1 MMTYEQF
8 CEHCDQYQKLNETA
22 TKLYDLGMLRDDNPL
37 DAALV
42 AYAGAICDNFNAD
55 AGWFLNWIYDE
66 VLNYRGCGEYEGHR
80 VHISSRRDMYEFLQT
95 EEAKLC
101 WL

>member
-42 AYAGAICDNFNAD
+42 AYAEAI
-55 AGWFLNWIYDE
+55 
-66 VLNYRGCGEYEGHR
+66 
-80 VHISSRRDMYEFLQT
+80 
-95 EEAKLC
+95 
-101 WL
+101 

>member
-22 TKLYDLGMLRDDNPL
+22 NKLYDLGMLRDDNPL
-37 DAALV
+37 DDALV

-55 AGWFLNWIYDE
+55 AGWFLNWISDE
-66 VLNYRGCGEYEGHR
+66 ILCQGREEDDHKVRILT
-80 VHISSRRDMYEFLQT
+80 RRDMYEFLQT
-95 EEAKLC
+95 EEAKFC

>member
-1 MMTYEQF
+1 MTYETF

-37 DAALV
+37 DGALV
-42 AYAGAICDNFNAD
+42 AYAGAICDNFDAD
-55 AGWFLNWIYDE
+55 AGWFLNWISDE
-66 VLNYRGCGEYEGHR
+66 ILCRGHEEDDHKVR
-80 VHISSRRDMYEFLQT
+80 ILTRRDMYDFLQT
-95 EEAKLC
+95 EEAKSC

>member
-8 CEHCDQYQKLNETA
+8 CEYCDQYQKLNETA

-37 DAALV
+37 DTALV
-42 AYAGAICDNFNAD
+42 AYAEAICDNFDAD
-55 AGWFLNWIYDE
+55 AGWFLNWISDE
-66 VLNYRGCGEYEGHR
+66 ILCRGHEVR
-80 VHISSRRDMYEFLQT
+80 ILTRRDMYDFLQT
-95 EEAKLC
+95 EEAKSC

>member
-1 MMTYEQF
+1 MTYETF

-37 DAALV
+37 DDALV
-42 AYAGAICDNFNAD
+42 AYAGAICDNFDAD
-55 AGWFLNWIYDE
+55 AGWFLNWISDE
-66 VLNYRGCGEYEGHR
+66 ILCRGHEVR
-80 VHISSRRDMYEFLQT
+80 ILTRRDMYDFLQT
-95 EEAKLC
+95 EEAKSC

>member
-22 TKLYDLGMLRDDNPL
+22 TKLYDLGMLRDENPL
-37 DAALV
+37 DMALL

-55 AGWFLNWIYDE
+55 AGWFFNWIPNEILCY
-66 VLNYRGCGEYEGHR
+66 GCEEDKHKVR
-80 VHISSRRDMYEFLQT
+80 ILTRRDMYEFLQT
-95 EEAKLC
+95 EEAGLC